1 MHFTENTFNSRRQ
14 KMGPFD
20 IPYDPALDTD
30 LDGTVDER
38 DYATMY
44 IREQE
49 ELEKERREEED
60 RDRIFGR

>member
-1 MHFTENTFNSRRQ
+1 MHFTENTLNSRR
-14 KMGPFD
+14 
-20 IPYDPALDTD
+20 PALDTD